1 MKFSAL
7 FLSSLLFV
15 APAAHAAEE
24 DWFASL
30 YTGEGVELRADA
42 RVFTL
47 FAVLNAMGYDA
58 APLTRQHPLPRYR
71 FHPVRSQVRSKLLSA
86 SPEVRSQADAF
97 FDAHPVSVDR
107 YLSYALS
114 TSAPP
119 FESAPKSKEMK
130 DVAGLEAL
138 LKNAHSQWKLGE
150 LLGEVQSDYR
160 QSLRA
165 YLNVLDAPL
174 ASAQKL
180 LKTNEKT
187 APSLLVVNLLDA
199 ENSVRAVSS
208 EKGIVLVVGPSE
220 KPEVEAIVR
229 EYARLVIEPAVEK
242 KARQWGGGNTL
253 FREAQSLGATEGSVS
268 EYALA
273 LFTHALALKATN
285 APDSAWDAAGQR
297 GYFGLKDIAK
307 GFEDGRPVETWAL
320 EALAKAETRRP
331 AKK

>member
-1 MKFSAL
+1 MKFTSL
-7 FLSSLLFV
+7 LLSSLLFI
-15 APAAHAAEE
+15 APAAHASEE

-30 YTGEGVELRADA
+30 YTGEGIELRADA

-58 APLTRQHPLPRYR
+58 APLARQDPLPRYQ
-71 FHPVRSQVRSKLLSA
+71 FHPVRKQVRTTLLSA
-86 SPEVRSQADAF
+86 SPEIRTQADAF

-107 YLSYALS
+107 YLAYALS

-119 FESAPKSKEMK
+119 FASAPKSKDFK
-130 DVAGLEAL
+130 DVSGLEAL
-138 LKNAHSQWKLGE
+138 LKSAHAQWKLGE
-150 LLGEVQSDYR
+150 VLGEVQDDYR
-160 QSLRA
+160 KSLRA
-165 YLNVLDAPL
+165 YLEILDAPL

-180 LKTNEKT
+180 LKGDAKG

-199 ENSVRAVSS
+199 EGSMRAVES
-208 EKGIVLVVGPSE
+208 EKGVVLVVGPSE
-220 KPEVEAIVR
+220 KPQIEAIVR
-229 EYARLVIEPAVEK
+229 EYARLVIEPALGK

-253 FREAQSLGATEGSVS
+253 LREAQALGATEANVA
-268 EYALA
+268 EYATA
-273 LFTHALALKATN
+273 LFTRALALKATN
-285 APDSAWDAAGQR
+285 APDSEWDAASKK

-331 AKK
+331 ARK